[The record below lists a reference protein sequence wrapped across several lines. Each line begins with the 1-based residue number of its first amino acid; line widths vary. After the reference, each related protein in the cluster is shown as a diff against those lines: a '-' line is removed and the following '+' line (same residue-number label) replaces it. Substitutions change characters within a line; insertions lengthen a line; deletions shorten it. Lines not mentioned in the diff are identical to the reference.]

1 MLNEMMIALTD
12 DGSYV
17 AKCIVIHKEEF
28 KYDEQE
34 GKFVANIGVEM
45 PEIDTAFF
53 KNVKVNIKG
62 TKVYLWLEVL

>member
-17 AKCIVIHKEEF
+17 AKFVVIHKEEF

-34 GKFVANIGVEM
+34 GRFVADVGVEM
-45 PEIDTAFF
+45 PEIDTAFS
-53 KNVKVNIKG
+53 NVRVNVKG
-62 TKVYLWLEVL
+62 TKVYLWLEVV